1 MPNGFHRRRRCCEA
15 ADGTQRQAGR
25 GRWALIEP
33 LVLAALVAEPRHGY
47 ELAQAIEDMTGG
59 ALPVDLGGLYRTLR
73 RLEAEGFV
81 TSEWEDAEA
90 GPQRRRYEVTED
102 GVAMLRHWRG
112 HLEASR
118 DLFAR
123 AVEAVDEAVRRFD
136 EGDDVR

>member
-1 MPNGFHRRRRCCEA
+1 MPNGFHGRRRCCEA

-25 GRWALIEP
+25 GRWALVEP
-33 LVLAALVAEPRHGY
+33 LVLAGLAAEPRHGY
-47 ELAQAIEDMTGG
+47 ELAQAIEDMTDG

-73 RLEAEGFV
+73 RLEADGFV

-102 GVAMLRHWRG
+102 GIAMLRHWRD
-112 HLEASR
+112 HLVASR

-123 AVEAVDEAVRRFD
+123 AVAAVDGALADALGEDGAR
-136 EGDDVR
+136 